1 LILRCQRKKRKEKKE
16 SEAQACLCSAL
27 KGATSN
33 RRSVYE
39 WSDIPR
45 RSVKAEGKR
54 DRLRYNRTPSQER
67 IQAKHYTL
75 VLIVV
80 VLLKKSQKTGLLHK
94 TRHHRSIYLF
104 FVIFRCV

>member
-54 DRLRYNRTPSQER
+54 DRLLYNRISPSR
-67 IQAKHYTL
+67 KDTGKHYTL
-75 VLIVV
+75 ALIGS
-80 VLLKKSQKTGLLHK
+80 LLKNAKTGP
-94 TRHHRSIYLF
+94 
-104 FVIFRCV
+104 